1 LTWVFELAAALDGFD
16 DLVLVEDG
24 DEVVDGDVEF
34 EHGFRQH
41 GAKLFGFPFAGLE
54 LFDVFN
60 FWLID

>member
-34 EHGFRQH
+34 EHGF
-41 GAKLFGFPFAGLE
+41 G
-54 LFDVFN
+54 
-60 FWLID
+60 